1 MWRRAGTGTSARAY
15 ALAHVPMPTTCGGT
29 QAQGQVLR
37 PMPWHRVEEPG
48 DTATELSSEESFVNM
63 GDEVDWES

>member
-1 MWRRAGTGTSARAY
+1 
-15 ALAHVPMPTTCGGT
+15 MPTTCGGA

-48 DTATELSSEESFVNM
+48 DAATELSSEESFVNV
-63 GDEVDWES
+63 GDEVDWEP